1 MPIQAK
7 DLLIPGAGI
16 AGQVI
21 TGLMQGGANRANR
34 RFARQMYERQ
44 RADSLADWNMMNEYN
59 SPRSQMQ
66 RYQEAGLSPH
76 LIYGQ
81 TNEGATVRSSST
93 PQGNA
98 RATEYDLATPFMSI
112 YDLKIKSAQADN
124 LAATNEVLRQD
135 AILKAISGLKV
146 AADIDTARFDLD
158 LKRDLRGNTLNAA
171 ETNLQNLLLTGKKI
185 EADTRY
191 TLNQDERAAAM
202 NSVSIQEAIARI
214 TSLRVNNAKTDQE
227 RRNLQITYENLK
239 KDGILKDWDI
249 KLREQGIHPGDPG
262 WWRVLNKVND
272 KISTMAGDMF
282 GKGAVDNTN
291 RETFYRGWLGESWKD
306 SLKKYNLR

>member
-1 MPIQAK
+1 MGIKAK

-21 TGLMQGGANRANR
+21 TGLLQGGANRANR

-81 TNEGATVRSSST
+81 TNEGSTVRSSST

-98 RATEYDLATPFMSI
+98 RATDYDLATPFMSI

-171 ETNLQNLLLTGKKI
+171 EANLQNLLLTGKKI

-191 TLNQDERAAAM
+191 TLNQDERAAAQ
-202 NSVSIQEAIARI
+202 NAASVAEAMQRI
-214 TSLRVNNAKTDQE
+214 ISMRISNAKTEEE
-227 RRNLQITYENLK
+227 RKNLIVARGNMI
-239 KDGILKDWDI
+239 KDGVLKDWDI
-249 KLREQGIHPGDPG
+249 KLRQQGIHPGDPG
-262 WWRVLNKVND
+262 YWRVINKLLD
-272 KISTMAGDMF
+272 KYAPSRVFPQFGGDEYKRKV
-282 GKGAVDNTN
+282 GKNHPTGSYLLPL
-291 RETFYRGWLGESWKD
+291 F
-306 SLKKYNLR
+306 

>member
-1 MPIQAK
+1 MPVPFTAFLPAIGQV
-7 DLLIPGAGI
+7 
-16 AGQVI
+16 AGQAL
-21 TGLMQGGANRANR
+21 GGFMQGGANRANR

-59 SPRSQMQ
+59 SPRAQMQ

-81 TNEGATVRSSST
+81 TNEGATVRSSSA
-93 PQGNA
+93 PMGNA
-98 RATEYDLATPFMSI
+98 RATDYDLGTPFMSI

-171 ETNLQNLLLTGKKI
+171 EVNLQNLLLTGKKI
-185 EADTRY
+185 EADTKY

-202 NSVSIQEAIARI
+202 NAKSIEEATARI
-214 TSLRVNNAKTDQE
+214 FSMRINNAKTEQE
-227 RRNLQITYENLK
+227 TRNLQATYDNLI
-239 KDGILKDWDI
+239 KDGVLKQWDI
-249 KLREQGIHPGDPG
+249 WLREQGIHPGDPG
-262 WWRVLNKVND
+262 WWRVLNKVNE
-272 KISTMAGDMF
+272 KVGSMAGSLF

-291 RETFYRGWLGESWKD
+291 RETFMRGWLGENWKD
-306 SLKKYNLR
+306 SLNKYNLE

>member
-1 MPIQAK
+1 MPISGR
-7 DLLIPGAGI
+7 DLILPGAGI

-21 TGLMQGGANRANR
+21 TGLFQGGANRANR
-34 RFARQMYERQ
+34 RFARQMYDRQ

-81 TNEGATVRSSST
+81 SNEGATVRSSSV

-98 RATEYDLATPFMSI
+98 KASDFDLATPFMNI
-112 YDLKIKSAQADN
+112 YDMRIKSAQADN
-124 LAATNEVLRQD
+124 LAVQNEVLRQD

-146 AADIDTARFDLD
+146 AADIDTSRFDLD
-158 LKRDLRGNTLNAA
+158 LKRSLRENTLLSA
-171 ETNLQNLLLTGKKI
+171 EANLQNMLRTGAKI
-185 EADTRY
+185 EADTKY

-202 NSVSIQEAIARI
+202 NSVSIQEAMARI
-214 TSLRVNNAKTDQE
+214 TSMRVSNAKTDQE
-227 RRNLQITYENLK
+227 RKNLQVVYENLK
-239 KDGILKDWDI
+239 KDGVLKDWDI
-249 KLREQGIHPGDPG
+249 WLRQKGIHPGDPG

-291 RETFYRGWLGESWKD
+291 RETFMRGWLGESWKD
-306 SLKKYNLR
+306 SLRKYNLK

>member
-1 MPIQAK
+1 MPISGR
-7 DLLIPGAGI
+7 DLILPGAGI

-21 TGLMQGGANRANR
+21 TGLFQGGANRANR

-44 RADSLADWNMMNEYN
+44 RADSLVDWNMMNEYN

-81 TNEGATVRSSST
+81 TSEGATVRSSSV

-98 RATEYDLATPFMSI
+98 KASDFDLATPFMNI
-112 YDLKIKSAQADN
+112 YDMRIKSAQADN
-124 LAATNEVLRQD
+124 LAVQNEVLRQD

-146 AADIDTARFDLD
+146 AADIDTSRFDLD
-158 LKRDLRGNTLNAA
+158 LKRSLRANTLLSA
-171 ETNLQNLLLTGKKI
+171 EANLQNMLRTGAKI
-185 EADTRY
+185 EADTKY

-202 NSVSIQEAIARI
+202 NSVSIQEAMARI
-214 TSLRVNNAKTDQE
+214 TSMRVTNAKTDQE
-227 RRNLQITYENLK
+227 RKNLQVVYENLK
-239 KDGILKDWDI
+239 KDGVLKDWDI
-249 KLREQGIHPGDPG
+249 WLRQKGIHPGDPG

-291 RETFYRGWLGESWKD
+291 RETFMRGWLGESWKD
-306 SLKKYNLR
+306 SLKKYDLK